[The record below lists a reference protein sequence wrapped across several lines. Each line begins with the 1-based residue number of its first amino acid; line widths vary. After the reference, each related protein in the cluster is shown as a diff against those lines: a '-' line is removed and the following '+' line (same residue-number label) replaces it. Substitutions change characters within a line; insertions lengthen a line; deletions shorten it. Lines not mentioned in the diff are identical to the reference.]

1 MNKTT
6 KPKAPATVTAFT
18 VGMMRSKGLTRDK
31 ANYVMAVVRMRAEVR
46 HLMRT
51 ATDDTVV
58 QELLCLDEF
67 FEDTVTTIYAEQS
80 NKPQPTKPKGAA

>member
-1 MNKTT
+1 MKKTT
-6 KPKAPATVTAFT
+6 KQKAAATVSPITA
-18 VGMMRSKGLTRDK
+18 GMMRNKGLTRDK

-51 ATDDTVV
+51 VTDDAVV

-67 FEDTVTTIYAEQS
+67 FEDSVTVMYS
-80 NKPQPTKPKGAA
+80 DKPTNPQGVA